1 MHFLYRTSHILWYI
15 SQGFLFKRYHSI
27 FVGVTAEEVIRLLLN
42 MEPTAEP
49 QNMNAGR
56 LNEMYESQRRQ
67 KLHRIFKAH
76 LQGSCSKKKVA
87 KHVCNNITQGRT
99 VKTAHKYLKVRKI
112 FGLFWPTEFYC
123 PNDDQDISS
132 FLGFPWHLSLQQLER
147 VLCKLDRN
155 LSWHKT
161 YCLSFRK
168 VVEVHVAIFK
178 ILLHW
183 SKKNHAVSKK
193 WKIFWKPISLEKKSN
208 RQFST
213 AKKKKKNQALF
224 QSK

>member
-1 MHFLYRTSHILWYI
+1 MRCMNLRDGRNFT
-15 SQGFLFKRYHSI
+15 GFLKHIYR
-27 FVGVTAEEVIRLLLN
+27 GVVL
-42 MEPTAEP
+42 
-49 QNMNAGR
+49 
-56 LNEMYESQRRQ
+56 
-67 KLHRIFKAH
+67 
-76 LQGSCSKKKVA
+76 KKKVA

-123 PNDDQDISS
+123 PNDAQDISS

-183 SKKNHAVSKK
+183 SKKSHAVSKK

-213 AKKKKKNQALF
+213 AKKKKKKKSSTFSIQVTHLGIVVFAAY
-224 QSK
+224 QR